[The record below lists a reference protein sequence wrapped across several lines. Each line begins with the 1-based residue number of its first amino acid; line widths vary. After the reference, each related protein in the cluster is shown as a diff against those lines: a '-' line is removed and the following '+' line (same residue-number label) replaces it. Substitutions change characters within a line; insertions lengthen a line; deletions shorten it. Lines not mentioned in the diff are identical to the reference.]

1 MNRGTTKLLVG
12 GLAIAVAVATYMYL
26 NRGYGEL
33 SELGYEYA
41 TAIYSACNQ
50 GDGTKLQKLSAMIA
64 ASREQNE
71 IGDRET
77 RWLSGIIA
85 RGERGDWQMAA
96 AESRNLLMDQ
106 VHGR

>member
-12 GLAIAVAVATYMYL
+12 GLAIAAAVATYMYL

-33 SELGYEYA
+33 SELGYDYA

-50 GDGTKLQKLSAMIA
+50 SDGSKLQKLSAMIA
-64 ASREQNE
+64 ASREQNK
-71 IGDRET
+71 ISDRET

-96 AESRNLLMDQ
+96 AESRKLLIDQ
-106 VHGR
+106 VRGR